1 METVTW
7 SSRSENEEIDE
18 EGKSDIYLHGV
29 PIPPQILA
37 EILVRVDGRRDVGY
51 ICPLVCRRWYNVLS
65 APGFWIS
72 YMIYRSMD
80 LPPSFLRNEPSLNVK
95 KVSLQQAFGRN
106 LISNPSGDDGYQ
118 NWEIYEDGDPCRSQI
133 FISDLNPLTL
143 YGGDSDEA
151 GELREKWLRTS
162 IRMEFGI
169 EKPPVGCIALE
180 EIPVAFV
187 TSYDW
192 CSKFQIIDLWKEGIE
207 RAFLDEFCPPIT
219 VSEYHTGRFDCASI
233 YLLEVQLLP
242 DGSIPLPHR
251 ITPGFLFY
259 TRHPRLPQQ
268 HDRLQHGLPQDDET
282 TDTSI
287 TRIRMLDV
295 LEIEWQKIEHTFS
308 NYPKGIRY
316 VLFRHS
322 GKDQQFWAGHYGSK
336 MAKASVI
343 VNYGNGKRRSIL

>member
-1 METVTW
+1 MEIVTW
-7 SSRSENEEIDE
+7 SSRSETDEEIDE

-37 EILVRVDGRRDVGY
+37 EILVRVDSRRSVGY

-72 YMIYRSMD
+72 YMTYRSMD
-80 LPPSFLRNEPSLNVK
+80 LPPICLRNEPSLNVK
-95 KVSLQQAFGRN
+95 KVSLKQAFGRN

-118 NWEIYEDGDPCRSQI
+118 NWEICEDG
-133 FISDLNPLTL
+133 
-143 YGGDSDEA
+143 GD
-151 GELREKWLRTS
+151 
-162 IRMEFGI
+162 EFEI
-169 EKPPVGCIALE
+169 EKPPVGCVTVE
-180 EIPVAFV
+180 DIPIAFV
-187 TSYDW
+187 TSYEW

-207 RAFLDEFCPPIT
+207 HAFLDEFCPPIT

-242 DGSIPLPHR
+242 DGSIPLPYR
-251 ITPGFLFY
+251 TMPEFY
-259 TRHPRLPQQ
+259 TRYPRFAQQ
-268 HDRLQHGLPQDDET
+268 HDRLQHGVPQSDET

-287 TRIRMLDV
+287 TRIRMLDD

-308 NYPKGIRY
+308 SYPKGIRY

-336 MAKASVI
+336 MAKASVT
-343 VNYGNGKRRSIL
+343 VNYGRFL

>member
-118 NWEIYEDGDPCRSQI
+118 NWEIYEDG
-133 FISDLNPLTL
+133 
-143 YGGDSDEA
+143 GD
-151 GELREKWLRTS
+151 
-162 IRMEFGI
+162 EFGI

>member
-7 SSRSENEEIDE
+7 SSRSENDEEIDE

-118 NWEIYEDGDPCRSQI
+118 NWEIYEDG
-133 FISDLNPLTL
+133 
-143 YGGDSDEA
+143 GD
-151 GELREKWLRTS
+151 
-162 IRMEFGI
+162 EFEI

-207 RAFLDEFCPPIT
+207 VVSIAHRFIYWKYNCFLMDLYLCHIEQCQDFFFILGILVFLNNMIDYSMVCHKMMKQPI
-219 VSEYHTGRFDCASI
+219 
-233 YLLEVQLLP
+233 
-242 DGSIPLPHR
+242 
-251 ITPGFLFY
+251 
-259 TRHPRLPQQ
+259 
-268 HDRLQHGLPQDDET
+268 LQ
-282 TDTSI
+282 
-287 TRIRMLDV
+287 
-295 LEIEWQKIEHTFS
+295 
-308 NYPKGIRY
+308 
-316 VLFRHS
+316 
-322 GKDQQFWAGHYGSK
+322 
-336 MAKASVI
+336 
-343 VNYGNGKRRSIL
+343 